1 MKKRL
6 EDCGAAR
13 FVCKSN
19 LLDPVTVAATSE
31 SSSFE
36 FMRNINKKKGSQK
49 RRRLNV
55 LKFGVC

>member
-6 EDCGAAR
+6 EDCGAAW

-19 LLDPVTVAATSE
+19 LLDRVTVAATSE

-36 FMRNINKKKGSQK
+36 FMRNIKKRGSQK

>member
-6 EDCGAAR
+6 KGCGAAR
-13 FVCKSN
+13 FVRQSY

-36 FMRNINKKKGSQK
+36 VMRNIREMVSQK
-49 RRRLNV
+49 RRRLKAF
-55 LKFGVC
+55 KFGGGC